1 MKKLIIFLLA
11 ITLCFS
17 LFAGCSASG
26 SNTEST
32 RTITDGANRQV
43 TSPETVK
50 SIVCVGVGALR
61 YTCYMGAQD
70 LVVAVEDCEK
80 EAVISR
86 LYNFV
91 NIEKFRD
98 LPVIG
103 TNGNPYLVNVTM
115 MNGKKRK
122 FILHATSVAMANEI
136 MKDYGELEL
145 GDGFQISSIQEAE
158 KFMVIEDNLRTMN
171 EVENGETGA
180 ELETDNEDFEPK
192 FYKIDT
198 KCEVLVNEEAV
209 NEFES
214 SFLVFAQDA
223 EQGKELIGRFMDDY
237 LAKDKKEGDPDK
249 TCQLTILA
257 AAVYQC
263 NKIISRQFC
272 KAYIDQ
278 DDWAC
283 PAHQMDASNSENG
296 HVQWHRNTPEDLPES
311 DDKQLLIVMKGGDQ
325 VMFGSTIDGKLL
337 PDVEFWSY
345 VDTTDIERMR
355 AERSDDETE

>member
-1 MKKLIIFLLA
+1 MKEVK
-11 ITLCFS
+11 
-17 LFAGCSASG
+17 
-26 SNTEST
+26 T
-32 RTITDGANRQV
+32 RFDEV
-43 TSPETVK
+43 
-50 SIVCVGVGALR
+50 
-61 YTCYMGAQD
+61 
-70 LVVAVEDCEK
+70 
-80 EAVISR
+80 
-86 LYNFV
+86 
-91 NIEKFRD
+91 KFRTSD
-98 LPVIG
+98 VTKMQGLYLAESVYQTWTEDMLDETTGEVKQVSRSRVLFGRGTKVTPDIMVQIQFHQQCG
-103 TNGNPYLVNVTM
+103 DITEDILVSDQLRGGRSINTSTNGNPYLVKVTM

-145 GDGFQISSIQEAE
+145 EDGFQISSVQEAE
-158 KFMVIEDNLRTMN
+158 KFVVIEDNLRTMT

-198 KCEVLVNEEAV
+198 KCEVLVNEESV

-237 LAKDKKEGDPDK
+237 LAMDKKDGDPDK

-257 AAVYQC
+257 ASVYQC

-278 DDWAC
+278 NDWTC
-283 PAHQMDASNSENG
+283 PIQQMDVSNSENG
-296 HVQWHRNTPEDLPES
+296 RVQWHRNTPEDLPES

-355 AERSDDETE
+355 AERSEDETE

>member
-1 MKKLIIFLLA
+1 MKEVK
-11 ITLCFS
+11 
-17 LFAGCSASG
+17 
-26 SNTEST
+26 T
-32 RTITDGANRQV
+32 RFDEV
-43 TSPETVK
+43 
-50 SIVCVGVGALR
+50 
-61 YTCYMGAQD
+61 
-70 LVVAVEDCEK
+70 
-80 EAVISR
+80 
-86 LYNFV
+86 
-91 NIEKFRD
+91 KFRTSD
-98 LPVIG
+98 VTKMQGMYLAESVYQTWTEDMLDETTGEVKQVSRSRVLFGRGTKVTPDIMVQIQFHQQCG
-103 TNGNPYLVNVTM
+103 DITEDILVSDQLRGGRSINTSTNGNPYLVNVTM

-136 MKDYGELEL
+136 MKDYGELEF
-145 GDGFQISSIQEAE
+145 GEGFQISSIQEAE
-158 KFMVIEDNLRTMN
+158 KFVVIEDNLRTMT

-192 FYKIDT
+192 FYKIGT

-272 KAYIDQ
+272 KAYINF
-278 DDWAC
+278 DDE
-283 PAHQMDASNSENG
+283 PTQTTYRGASNDQLNRLKWNE
-296 HVQWHRNTPEDLPES
+296 NTPETQPTE
-311 DDKQLLIVMKGGDQ
+311 DKQLLVVMKGSDQ
-325 VMFGSTIDGKLL
+325 VMFSSTIHGKLL
-337 PDVEFWSY
+337 PDVEFWAY

-355 AERSDDETE
+355 AERSEDETE

>member
-1 MKKLIIFLLA
+1 MKEVK
-11 ITLCFS
+11 
-17 LFAGCSASG
+17 
-26 SNTEST
+26 T
-32 RTITDGANRQV
+32 RFDEV
-43 TSPETVK
+43 
-50 SIVCVGVGALR
+50 
-61 YTCYMGAQD
+61 
-70 LVVAVEDCEK
+70 
-80 EAVISR
+80 
-86 LYNFV
+86 
-91 NIEKFRD
+91 KFRTSD
-98 LPVIG
+98 VTKMQGMYLAESVYQTWTEDMLDETTGEVKQVSRSRVLFGIG
-103 TNGNPYLVNVTM
+103 TKVTPDIMVQIQFHQQCGDITEDILVSDQLRGGRSINTSTNGNPYLVKVTM

-136 MKDYGELEL
+136 MKDYGELEME
-145 GDGFQISSIQEAE
+145 DGFQISSIQEAE
-158 KFMVIEDNLRTMN
+158 KFVVIEDNLRTMT

-272 KAYIDQ
+272 KAYINFDDEPTKTTYLADSNDQ
-278 DDWAC
+278 FSRLKW
-283 PAHQMDASNSENG
+283 NE
-296 HVQWHRNTPEDLPES
+296 NTPETQPTE
-311 DDKQLLIVMKGGDQ
+311 DKQLLVVMKGSDQ
-325 VMFGSTIDGKLL
+325 VMFGSTIHGKLL
-337 PDVEFWSY
+337 PDVEFWAY

-355 AERSDDETE
+355 AERSEDETE

>member
-1 MKKLIIFLLA
+1 MKEVKTRFDEVKFRTSDVTKMQGLYLA
-11 ITLCFS
+11 ESVYQTWTEDMLD
-17 LFAGCSASG
+17 
-26 SNTEST
+26 EST
-32 RTITDGANRQV
+32 GEVKQVSRSRVLFGRGTKVTPDIMVQIQFHQQCGDITDDILVSDQLRGGRSIN
-43 TSPETVK
+43 TS
-50 SIVCVGVGALR
+50 
-61 YTCYMGAQD
+61 
-70 LVVAVEDCEK
+70 
-80 EAVISR
+80 
-86 LYNFV
+86 
-91 NIEKFRD
+91 
-98 LPVIG
+98 
-103 TNGNPYLVNVTM
+103 TNGNPYLVKVTM

-145 GDGFQISSIQEAE
+145 EDGFQISSVQEAE
-158 KFMVIEDNLRTMN
+158 KFVVIEDNLRTMT

-198 KCEVLVNEEAV
+198 KCEVLVNEEVV

-237 LAKDKKEGDPDK
+237 LARDKKEGDPDK

-272 KAYIDQ
+272 KAYIDK
-278 DDWAC
+278 DDWIC
-283 PAHQMDASNSENG
+283 PMQQMDASNSENG
-296 HVQWHRNTPEDLPES
+296 HVQWHRNTPEDLPDS
-311 DDKQLLIVMKGGDQ
+311 DDKQLLIVMKGSDQ
-325 VMFGSTIDGKLL
+325 VMFGSTINGKLL
-337 PDVEFWSY
+337 PDVEFWTY
-345 VDTTDIERMR
+345 VDITDIERMR
-355 AERSDDETE
+355 TERSEDETE

>member
-1 MKKLIIFLLA
+1 MKEVKTRFDEVKFRTSDVTKMQGMYLAESVYQKWKEDFLDES
-11 ITLCFS
+11 TGEVVTVDRNSC
-17 LFAGCSASG
+17 LFARGTKVTPDIATQIQFHQQCGDITEDILVSDQLRGGRSI
-26 SNTEST
+26 NTS
-32 RTITDGANRQV
+32 
-43 TSPETVK
+43 
-50 SIVCVGVGALR
+50 
-61 YTCYMGAQD
+61 
-70 LVVAVEDCEK
+70 
-80 EAVISR
+80 
-86 LYNFV
+86 
-91 NIEKFRD
+91 
-98 LPVIG
+98 
-103 TNGNPYLVNVTM
+103 TNGNPYLVKVTM

-136 MKDYGELEL
+136 MKDYGELEME
-145 GDGFQISSIQEAE
+145 DGFQISSIQEAE
-158 KFMVIEDNLRTMN
+158 KFVVIEDNLRTMT

-198 KCEVLVNEEAV
+198 KCEILVNEVAV

-237 LAKDKKEGDPDK
+237 LAKDKKECDPDK

-278 DDWAC
+278 KDWTG
-283 PAHQMDASNSENG
+283 PIQQLDASNSENG
-296 HVQWHRNTPEDLPES
+296 HVQWHRNTPEDLPDS
-311 DDKQLLIVMKGGDQ
+311 DDKQLLVVMKGSDQ
-325 VMFGSTIDGKLL
+325 VMFSSTIDGKLL

-345 VDTTDIERMR
+345 VDTTAIEYMR
-355 AERSDDETE
+355 AERSEDETE

>member
-1 MKKLIIFLLA
+1 MKEVKTRFDEVKFRTSDVKKMQGLYLAESVYKKWEEDFLDES
-11 ITLCFS
+11 TGEVVTVERNNF
-17 LFAGCSASG
+17 LFARGTKVTPDIVAQIQFYQQCG
-26 SNTEST
+26 D
-32 RTITDGANRQV
+32 ITDEILVSDQLRGGRSIN
-43 TSPETVK
+43 TS
-50 SIVCVGVGALR
+50 
-61 YTCYMGAQD
+61 
-70 LVVAVEDCEK
+70 
-80 EAVISR
+80 
-86 LYNFV
+86 
-91 NIEKFRD
+91 
-98 LPVIG
+98 
-103 TNGNPYLVNVTM
+103 TNGNPYLVKVTM

-145 GDGFQISSIQEAE
+145 EDGFQISSVQEAE
-158 KFMVIEDNLRTMN
+158 KFVVIEDNLRTMT

-180 ELETDNEDFEPK
+180 ELETENEDFEPK

-272 KAYIDQ
+272 KAYIDK
-278 DDWAC
+278 DDWTC
-283 PAHQMDASNSENG
+283 PAQQMDASNSENG
-296 HVQWHRNTPEDLPES
+296 CVQWHRNTPEDLPES

-345 VDTTDIERMR
+345 VDITEIERMR
-355 AERSDDETE
+355 AERSEDETE

>member
-1 MKKLIIFLLA
+1 MKEVKTRFDEVKFRTSDVTKMQGMYLA
-11 ITLCFS
+11 ESVYQTWTEDMLDETTGEVKQVS
-17 LFAGCSASG
+17 RSRVLFGRGTKVTPDIMVQIQFHQQCG
-26 SNTEST
+26 D
-32 RTITDGANRQV
+32 ITDDILVSDQLRGGRSIN
-43 TSPETVK
+43 TS
-50 SIVCVGVGALR
+50 
-61 YTCYMGAQD
+61 
-70 LVVAVEDCEK
+70 
-80 EAVISR
+80 
-86 LYNFV
+86 
-91 NIEKFRD
+91 
-98 LPVIG
+98 
-103 TNGNPYLVNVTM
+103 TNGNPYLVKVTM

-145 GDGFQISSIQEAE
+145 EDGFQISSIQEAE
-158 KFMVIEDNLRTMN
+158 RFVVIEDNLRTMT
-171 EVENGETGA
+171 EVENGDTGA

-278 DDWAC
+278 KDLTG
-283 PAHQMDASNSENG
+283 PIQQMDASNSENG
-296 HVQWHRNTPEDLPES
+296 HVQWHRNTPEDLPDS
-311 DDKQLLIVMKGGDQ
+311 DDKQLLVVIKGSDQ
-325 VMFGSTIDGKLL
+325 VMFSSTIDGKLL
-337 PDVEFWSY
+337 PDVEFWAY

-355 AERSDDETE
+355 AERSEDETE

>member
-1 MKKLIIFLLA
+1 MKEVKTRFDEVKFRTSDVTKMQGMYLAESVNQKWKEDFLDED
-11 ITLCFS
+11 TGEVVTVDRNSC
-17 LFAGCSASG
+17 LFARGTKVTPDIATQIQFHQQCGDITEDILVSDQLRGGRSI
-26 SNTEST
+26 NTS
-32 RTITDGANRQV
+32 
-43 TSPETVK
+43 
-50 SIVCVGVGALR
+50 
-61 YTCYMGAQD
+61 
-70 LVVAVEDCEK
+70 
-80 EAVISR
+80 
-86 LYNFV
+86 
-91 NIEKFRD
+91 
-98 LPVIG
+98 
-103 TNGNPYLVNVTM
+103 TNGNPYLVKVTM

-145 GDGFQISSIQEAE
+145 EDGFQISSVQEAE
-158 KFMVIEDNLRTMN
+158 KFVVIEDNLRTMN

-198 KCEVLVNEEAV
+198 KCEILVNEEAV

-263 NKIISRQFC
+263 NKIITKQFC
-272 KAYIDQ
+272 KAYIDNDGEN
-278 DDWAC
+278 DDVRATITIG
-283 PAHQMDASNSENG
+283 QTIVENG
-296 HVQWHRNTPEDLPES
+296 SIKWHRNTPEDLPDS

-337 PDVEFWSY
+337 PDVEFWTY

-355 AERSDDETE
+355 AERSEDETE

>member
-1 MKKLIIFLLA
+1 MKEVKTRFDEVKFRTSDVTKMQGLYLAESVYQKWEEDFLDEN
-11 ITLCFS
+11 TGEVVTVDRS
-17 LFAGCSASG
+17 RVLFGKGTKVTPDIMVQIQFHQQCG
-26 SNTEST
+26 D
-32 RTITDGANRQV
+32 ITDDILVSDQLRGG
-43 TSPETVK
+43 K
-50 SIVCVGVGALR
+50 SIN
-61 YTCYMGAQD
+61 T
-70 LVVAVEDCEK
+70 
-80 EAVISR
+80 S
-86 LYNFV
+86 
-91 NIEKFRD
+91 
-98 LPVIG
+98 
-103 TNGNPYLVNVTM
+103 TNGNPYLVKVTM

-136 MKDYGELEL
+136 MKDYCELEL
-145 GDGFQISSIQEAE
+145 EDGFQISSVQEAE
-158 KFMVIEDNLRTMN
+158 KFVVIEDNLRTMT

-198 KCEVLVNEEAV
+198 KCEVLVDEEAV
-209 NEFES
+209 QEFES

-272 KAYIDQ
+272 KAYIDK
-278 DDWAC
+278 DDWTC
-283 PAHQMDASNSENG
+283 PIQQMDAPNSENR
-296 HVQWHRNTPEDLPES
+296 HIQWHRNTPDDLPES

-345 VDTTDIERMR
+345 VDITEIERMR
-355 AERSDDETE
+355 AERSEDETE